1 MTLRVNG
8 VAISDKGE
16 GPHELAFG
24 GAKMLLFWV
33 SHEEKDAAGLAAGE
47 PCVIEYAER
56 EWFATVSRMWESARI
71 RSLLTC
77 YCTLVGPGL

>member
-1 MTLRVNG
+1 MILRVNG

-16 GPHELAFG
+16 EPRELEFDG
-24 GAKMLLFWV
+24 VRMLLFWV

-56 EWFATVSRMWESARI
+56 EWFAAVTRMWESARI
-71 RSLLTC
+71 RPLLTC
-77 YCTLVGPGL
+77 YCTLMGTGV